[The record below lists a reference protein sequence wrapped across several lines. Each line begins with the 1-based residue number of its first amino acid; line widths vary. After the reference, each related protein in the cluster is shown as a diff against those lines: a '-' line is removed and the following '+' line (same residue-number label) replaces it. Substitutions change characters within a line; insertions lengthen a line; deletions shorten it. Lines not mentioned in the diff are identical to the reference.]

1 MFRTLFAWL
10 GALGMMVLA
19 ARLIVSAVDA
29 PTNGEE
35 AIANFGAFASC
46 CCGLG
51 LFVLGG
57 ALRPSVSDQ
66 VHIKPR
72 KHAFTNASASSHSG
86 PAVVADFTSGLK
98 GGDAANIL
106 SASLAEHYG
115 TFGMGYEARVVGE
128 ERSPQT
134 GEQTVVDMGTYLVA
148 PNTRVRARKEEAE
161 STASSE
167 HPDAFWSE
175 KPANA
180 LEERISKARN
190 LNVLKAAKWTA
201 ADPDMYGPDAMET
214 SINNWTLVFGTLE
227 ERSVLWFDAPQEVL
241 DEWTERLDELAR
253 YREGLLEILLDE
265 GDEHATA
272 VRTHLDMTLADILNS
287 EGSGDKQTP
296 TSQPY
301 ITFDDE
307 EDDAS

>member
-1 MFRTLFAWL
+1 MFKTLLAWL
-10 GALGMMVLA
+10 GALGMVVLA

-35 AIANFGAFASC
+35 AIANLGAFASC

-51 LFVLGG
+51 LFVLGL
-57 ALRPSVSDQ
+57 ALRPTATTR
-66 VHIKPR
+66 VHTKTR
-72 KHAFTNASASSHSG
+72 QHAFTNRLSTEDAGSAM
-86 PAVVADFTSGLK
+86 VVDFTSGEK
-98 GGDAANIL
+98 GGATANKL
-106 SASLAEHYG
+106 SAALAEHYG

-128 ERSPQT
+128 ERASQT
-134 GEQTVVDMGTYLVA
+134 GENTVVNMGTYHVA
-148 PNTRVRARKEEAE
+148 PNTEITVRKEEEGA
-161 STASSE
+161 TTSE

-307 EDDAS
+307 EDESL